1 MFHFKFQN
9 ASKNEQN
16 YVRCMRMI
24 ISLIIYVHGM
34 TMIILLKYDA
44 LEKKKEKLKTNALT
58 FCTNLLITDE
68 FFKTAKNSKETNIR
82 LKLS

>member
-24 ISLIIYVHGM
+24 ISLIIYVHSM

-44 LEKKKEKLKTNALT
+44 LEKLGKVKKK
-58 FCTNLLITDE
+58 CP
-68 FFKTAKNSKETNIR
+68 NI
-82 LKLS
+82 LHKFVKYG